1 MIGLTMLKNF
11 RPSKRTALLLGLLVV
26 LLVGLIFVIRSRIPP
41 TEKIAGP
48 KIVKIAPENGSE
60 NVSVIAPVEITF
72 EGTINEDSVA
82 CILDPNIEIVKTV
95 SANLQTLFLS
105 PLPSFEPGTEYAVTI
120 TKVLGGSQSFSFKT
134 SEQLTESEKTALQTD
149 YDVKFNEAADEYERT
164 HPLLE
169 RLPVEEVLFKIE
181 YKGNGLYEYTLKGSD
196 RNRAK
201 EAMLNWWRKNGVD
214 PNGLNLKES
223 GL

>member
-11 RPSKRTALLLGLLVV
+11 RPSKRAVLLLGLVVV
-26 LLVGLIFVIRSRIPP
+26 LLVGLVFVIRSRIPP
-41 TEKIAGP
+41 TEKAAGP

-60 NVSVIAPVEITF
+60 NVSVIAPIEITF
-72 EGTINEDSVA
+72 EGTVSEDSVV
-82 CILDPNIEIVKTV
+82 CTLEPNIEVVKTV
-95 SANLQTLFLS
+95 SADSQTLFLS

-134 SEQLTESEKTALQTD
+134 SEQLTASEKTALQTD

-169 RLPVEEVLFKIE
+169 RLPVEENLFRIE

-201 EAMLNWWRKNGVD
+201 EAMLNWWRENGVD